1 MNTKTEELTALSAGA
16 QMFANRLRKNLKHLG
31 RWARREG
38 VQCYRLYDADLPDY
52 AVAVDVYE
60 QWVHLQEYAPPKQID
75 AAKAEQRW
83 QAVLATVPMVLE
95 IPAERLFCKVRQRQK
110 GTAQYEKQAAS
121 GQFYEV
127 REGKAVFWVNFTDY
141 LDTGL
146 FLDHRLTRAL
156 VGQLAH
162 GKHVLNLFAYTAS
175 ASVHAALGG
184 ALSTTSVDMSRT
196 YLDWARRNLTRNG
209 FGERNHRLIQAD
221 CMAWLTTPLAEP
233 VEARSTPLAEPVK
246 ARSTPLA
253 EPVEARSTP
262 LAEPVEARSTPLAE
276 PVEARYGLI
285 FLDPPTFSNS
295 KRMRE
300 VMDIQRDHVKLIRAA
315 VARLEPDGILLFS
328 NNARHF
334 QLDQAALSD
343 LHCEDLSAATLPE
356 DFKRNPRI
364 HCCWKITRRLA

>member
-233 VEARSTPLAEPVK
+233 VEAR
-246 ARSTPLA
+246 
-253 EPVEARSTP
+253 
-262 LAEPVEARSTPLAE
+262 
-276 PVEARYGLI
+276 YGLI